1 MDRRVLIA
9 LSTGALVAVLFAF
22 VSSSGGVGLWTEPSI
37 ELTPSEPAEPDT
49 SGAADALGTLEF
61 GRGEKTLELPAIVEW
76 SVMAV
81 VVVLLALTL
90 WALIVHAW
98 RNRPRLRWRRRDRCN
113 DDPFDVLP
121 DVAEAVI
128 DDAAAQRA
136 ELLRGATRNAIVQC
150 WLRLEGAV
158 ERAGLE
164 RDDADTPAEFTSRVL
179 GRYDVDPE
187 AIDNLAALYREAR
200 FSDHV
205 LGETEREAAVVS
217 LDALHR
223 SLRDVTT
230 ALEGPA
236 AAKVGR

>member
-1 MDRRVLIA
+1 MDRRLLIA

-22 VSSSGGVGLWTEPSI
+22 VSSSEGVGLWTEPSI
-37 ELTPSEPAEPDT
+37 ELTPSEPAEIGA
-49 SGAADALGTLEF
+49 SGAPDAFETLEF
-61 GRGEKTLELPAIVEW
+61 DPGEKTLRLPAVVEW
-76 SVMAV
+76 LMLAV
-81 VVVLLALTL
+81 GIGLLALTIG
-90 WALIVHAW
+90 ALVVAAW
-98 RNRPRLRWRRRDRCN
+98 RNRPRLRWRRSDGRS
-113 DDPFDVLP
+113 DDPFEVLP

-136 ELLRGATRNAIVQC
+136 ELLRGAPRNAIVQC
-150 WLRLEGAV
+150 WLRLERAV

-164 RDDADTPAEFTSRVL
+164 RDEADTPAEFTSRVL

-187 AIDNLAALYREAR
+187 AIDALATLYREAR

-223 SLRDVTT
+223 SLRDATSAVDSP
-230 ALEGPA
+230 PA
-236 AAKVGR
+236 AQVGR